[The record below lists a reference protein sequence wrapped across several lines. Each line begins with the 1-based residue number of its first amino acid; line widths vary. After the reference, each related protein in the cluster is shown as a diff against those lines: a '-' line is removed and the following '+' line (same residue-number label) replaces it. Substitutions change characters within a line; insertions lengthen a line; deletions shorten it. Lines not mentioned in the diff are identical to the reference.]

1 MPVAGPFPASN
12 HRRNLI
18 QLPCNLLELAP
29 KIKRPAM
36 PCMADLVPALPHRG
50 IAVGERIEQHA
61 LHLFARIRVRF
72 MDYITLN
79 LIKVRRR
86 KNLAVEMRMLDIPIA
101 LHVDNEHAFV
111 PLKHD
116 VRLQPRQEHG
126 SIAIHAAV
134 NRLCPNA
141 QLTMLS
147 PEVLEHEVFEKR
159 LKPPFS
165 HISRQ
170 LQNGR
175 KHPVLHVPGV
185 ALRLVENML
194 ENDRISVDAIQGDV
208 PLHPERA
215 IALCRQLFIARKR
228 HDP

>member
-18 QLPCNLLELAP
+18 QLPCNLLKFAP
-29 KIKRPAM
+29 QIKRPAM
-36 PCMADLVPALPHRG
+36 PNMADLVPAFPHRD
-50 IAVGERIEQHA
+50 IAVIERVKQRA
-61 LHLFARIRVRF
+61 LCLFVRIRIRF
-72 MDYITLN
+72 VNHIALN
-79 LIKVRRR
+79 LVEARQR

-165 HISRQ
+165 HISR
-170 LQNGR
+170 
-175 KHPVLHVPGV
+175 
-185 ALRLVENML
+185 
-194 ENDRISVDAIQGDV
+194 
-208 PLHPERA
+208 PL
-215 IALCRQLFIARKR
+215 
-228 HDP
+228 